1 MDDGMESYPI
11 VKVSYQDDRKT
22 NRPTN
27 QLAF

>member
-22 NRPTN
+22 NRPN